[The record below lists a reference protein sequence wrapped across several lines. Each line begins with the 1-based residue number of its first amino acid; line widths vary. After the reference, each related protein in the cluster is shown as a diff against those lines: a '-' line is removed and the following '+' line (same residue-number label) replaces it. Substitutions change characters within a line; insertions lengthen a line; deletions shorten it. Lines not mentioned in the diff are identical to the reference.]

1 MRPYE
6 PSLHRQ
12 QKSLIRSIACMK
24 VYEFGNYLAKEI
36 GKRIN
41 KKIKT

>member
-1 MRPYE
+1 
-6 PSLHRQ
+6 
-12 QKSLIRSIACMK
+12 MK